1 MAEKTFKIG
10 LVGLGFI
17 GKVHAHAYDSI
28 PLCFSNPKVNAR
40 LAAVLRSGTGRDQE
54 LLKNLG
60 APLETADP
68 AEFFAQDLDVVDVCS
83 PNYLHLEHITAAAE
97 KKQHIYCEK
106 PLALNLAEARIMAEK
121 TDRAGVLTHSAFVMR
136 YYPAARQ
143 AKAILASGALGE
155 IYNFRAYL
163 FHNSY
168 MDPQRPISWR
178 LQHELSG
185 GGALADLGVHCIDLV
200 RYLLGDADWVQCR
213 TRTVITSRPK
223 SAGSSEMV
231 PVDVD
236 DWALCTLG
244 LRNGAQGVVETTRM
258 GGGIGDTSRIQI
270 FGSRG
275 SLEIDFL
282 HPQTAVYFDLK
293 RKQTFSGAQD
303 FPLPAGERAM
313 SEIYPPSKMSLGD
326 FTDTHFASIM
336 DFLLNI
342 QENRPS
348 ALNFETALKA
358 QEILEAAY
366 LSAGHRGETIHLPLP

>member
-1 MAEKTFKIG
+1 MTEKQLKVG

-17 GKVHAHAYDSI
+17 GKVHAHVYHSI
-28 PLCFSNPKVNAR
+28 PYCFSQPKVNAR
-40 LAAVLRSGTGRDQE
+40 LAAVLRSAAGRDQE

-60 APLETADP
+60 GPLETADP
-68 AEFFAQDLDVVDVCS
+68 LDFFSQDLDVVDVCS
-83 PNYLHLEHITAAAE
+83 PNHLHLEHISAAAD

-106 PLALNLAEARIMAEK
+106 PLALNLAEARRMAEK
-121 TDRAGVLTHSAFVMR
+121 ADQAGVLTHTAFVMR

-178 LQHELSG
+178 LQNRLSG
-185 GGALADLGVHCIDLV
+185 GGALADLGVHSIDMV

-213 TRTVITSRPK
+213 TRTFIAARPK
-223 SAGSSEMV
+223 AAGSSELA

-244 LRNGAQGVVETTRM
+244 LKNGAQGVVETTRM
-258 GGGIGDTSRIQI
+258 GGGIGDTSRVQI

-275 SLEIDFL
+275 SLEVDFL
-282 HPQTAVYFDLK
+282 RPQNALWYDLQ
-293 RKQTFSGAQD
+293 RKQVCFGAQD
-303 FPLPAGERAM
+303 FPLPQGERPM
-313 SEIYPPSKMSLGD
+313 SEIFPPAKLSLGD
-326 FTDTHFASIM
+326 FNDTHFACIM

-342 QENRPS
+342 AENRPS
-348 ALNFETALKA
+348 AVNFASAVKA

-366 LSAGHRGETIHLPLP
+366 LSAARGAETIRLPLA